1 MAQLGCQNRD
11 PTLDNQGRGW
21 AKRKDRK
28 IVPKRAKVY
37 EYKDIDKVTKVTKKG
52 TMSHNYTKQK

>member
-11 PTLDNQGRGW
+11 PKLDNQGREW

-28 IVPKRAKVY
+28 IVPKRAKMY
-37 EYKDIDKVTKVTKKG
+37 EYNDIDVTEK
-52 TMSHNYTKQK
+52 